1 MLTDQLV
8 QSNQDKTYMEGLI
21 ANQSARLQQAANEKF
36 EVDQKIQAKSNE
48 KEDREVDCR
57 LKKNEYDTDSANR
70 VAQKK
75 AIGVAVDLISSK
87 LGQLKRNLLEK

>member
-1 MLTDQLV
+1 M
-8 QSNQDKTYMEGLI
+8 I

-70 VAQKK
+70 YEMCER
-75 AIGVAVDLISSK
+75 IGWL
-87 LGQLKRNLLEK
+87 RRRRLELQST